1 MNYYSKAKINVY
13 ELFSKA
19 AVNFFMNLFPRK
31 YSWNLKQNLNSIFS
45 TMQPLIQLIYIFSLQ
60 RHYRRTKLSWVFCGF
75 IFCIFKKFTSYETF
89 LEYKDFLTFLETLVT
104 FFSSWEFDTS
114 SFGQTIKRQKLKFRK
129 IPIIGK
135 QMVDYI

>member
-1 MNYYSKAKINVY
+1 M
-13 ELFSKA
+13 FS
-19 AVNFFMNLFPRK
+19 RK
-31 YSWNLKQNLNSIFS
+31 LQLIFSWNYFHKNTLGTWSKFWIQLFS
-45 TMQPLIQLIYIFSLQ
+45 TMQPLIQLYIFSLQ
-60 RHYRRTKLSWVFCGF
+60 RHYRRTKISWDFCGF